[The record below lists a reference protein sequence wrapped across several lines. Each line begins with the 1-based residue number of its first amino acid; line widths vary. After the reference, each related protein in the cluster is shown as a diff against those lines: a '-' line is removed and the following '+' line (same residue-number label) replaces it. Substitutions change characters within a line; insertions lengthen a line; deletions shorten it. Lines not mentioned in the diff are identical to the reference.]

1 MKLMAALV
9 LAGGMSIAPIMV
21 AGPASAS
28 PATCDGVDCV
38 PFVDRGITPTDSC
51 QFKSRYP
58 FGLDAAGKTFVCKA
72 SNEWV
77 AVAPLIGVRTLRAPC
92 DETVPGTAQSPL
104 GQLMNCE
111 AQAWTVYNDVFY
123 YDSPAAG

>member
-9 LAGGMSIAPIMV
+9 LACGVTAAPLMV
-21 AGPASAS
+21 AGQASAL
-28 PATCDGVDCV
+28 PGTCDGVDCV
-38 PFVDRGITPTDSC
+38 PYVDRGIAPTDTC

-58 FGLDAAGKTFVCKA
+58 FGLDPAGNTFVCNA

-92 DETVPGTAQSPL
+92 DDKVPGTAQSPL
-104 GQLMNCE
+104 GQLMDCE
-111 AQAWTVYNDVFY
+111 AQAWTAYNDVFY
-123 YDSPAAG
+123 YG